1 MLCTLPHCSTKA
13 AMESITID
21 ARSRDSLPG
30 TISEP
35 ATTADTREVVSRGG
49 TRRIVPANKYEVSS
63 LLHEADML
71 HDADMTQLT
80 KANPDN
86 TPDDTASAPS
96 TSHPAN
102 EAAWNV
108 FQQLDRDGS
117 GMLDVTEFGKLAEL
131 LGLKMSR
138 RELHRTFRK
147 LDGDAA
153 QGEVPDGEIGFEA
166 FCYWFNPKKEAQRR
180 ENRVRVLELFQEVD
194 MDDSGALDKEEIGL
208 LMRKAQGKLKL
219 IAPAFDLD
227 TDWEKMGKTTADCV
241 TFHHFELWW
250 KERTGVVEVDIPV
263 LPESMVAKI
272 SEVGERVERRNRKLK
287 GDNTKQAVGQCRR
300 PDKRLGADL
309 WDFLRPRLKL
319 IVQMQT
325 QWGGIHQLYPS
336 NAESLYNE
344 SPLPKNIRHP
354 NSAFSCYWDLT
365 QIVMLSFVGVT
376 VPMRSCFFIEVDNF
390 SAGFFIDLIVDVYFI
405 CDLFLSFRT
414 AYWDANGLLEANLKR
429 IAVTY
434 MKGWFII
441 DLTSSLPLQYVMLI
455 ANAGKEKS
463 SNPGET
469 DSSAAVRTLKAFRL
483 LRMMKLLRLRK
494 MLSIFKKYQDFM
506 STYMRLVALLL
517 GIMFMMHLLSC
528 FFYLGGSYDQK
539 IEHTGHVVKGWVARQ
554 EGWGE
559 TRNETRLVDLNT
571 RWITSLVH
579 SLAPIDFAETA
590 TEQYVSVL
598 CTLSIGVIFGT
609 IASVMTQIGSMV
621 QSNQSEMTSKL
632 QSLKE
637 WMTERDIPKPNQTK
651 VISYFH
657 ELWMMTGV
665 MNEEDILSK
674 LPPAMEGEI
683 SRTLYADV
691 ISSVPIFK
699 NLSDEIIT
707 AICRVVVPCIAT
719 KEQRIFTE
727 GEPGEEMYFLIKG
740 EIEVSV
746 KQGSHLGDG
755 HRRLGFLG
763 AGAFFGEL
771 PVLSDGRSG
780 TMFRTRSARA
790 MTACR
795 LCFITRKL
803 LRPLCRQYTELHV
816 RLLRFRR
823 MGSGMK
829 KTQIDSMM
837 GKMDSGTVSKMKEVK
852 KAPERVLRKTSLLR
866 HGTDALGSA
875 IIKPTT
881 LEPSESLVEPAGEH
895 LAASS
900 EHKEHHAE
908 AAGSRGDDGASG
920 ADDPGSIEEQL
931 PAPSAAVAKLLR
943 ECNSLSQDDR
953 DSLMEHIGVHRHAP
967 PLSGNMDNYAT
978 KDDMVT
984 MHAML
989 KKMKTQLTILLE
1001 D

>member
-35 ATTADTREVVSRGG
+35 ATIAGAPRAPRKMMDSMVILVCALCPLPVDSNLTTRLGNMQQIKIAMNTLSCAVCTDTREVVSRGG

-71 HDADMTQLT
+71 HDADTT
-80 KANPDN
+80 TANPDN
-86 TPDDTASAPS
+86 TPDDTVRLHDVIDPTLACKGRSESAHSASLAAPRSQASAPS

-699 NLSDEIIT
+699 NLSDE
-707 AICRVVVPCIAT
+707 
-719 KEQRIFTE
+719 
-727 GEPGEEMYFLIKG
+727 
-740 EIEVSV
+740 VS
-746 KQGSHLGDG
+746 
-755 HRRLGFLG
+755 
-763 AGAFFGEL
+763 
-771 PVLSDGRSG
+771 
-780 TMFRTRSARA
+780 
-790 MTACR
+790 
-795 LCFITRKL
+795 
-803 LRPLCRQYTELHV
+803 
-816 RLLRFRR
+816 
-823 MGSGMK
+823 
-829 KTQIDSMM
+829 
-837 GKMDSGTVSKMKEVK
+837 
-852 KAPERVLRKTSLLR
+852 
-866 HGTDALGSA
+866 ALA
-875 IIKPTT
+875 QK
-881 LEPSESLVEPAGEH
+881 
-895 LAASS
+895 
-900 EHKEHHAE
+900 
-908 AAGSRGDDGASG
+908 
-920 ADDPGSIEEQL
+920 
-931 PAPSAAVAKLLR
+931 
-943 ECNSLSQDDR
+943 
-953 DSLMEHIGVHRHAP
+953 
-967 PLSGNMDNYAT
+967 
-978 KDDMVT
+978 
-984 MHAML
+984 
-989 KKMKTQLTILLE
+989 
-1001 D
+1001 